1 MQSNNDRAIGYFIPE
16 FPGQTHIFFWR
27 ELKEL
32 RALGLKPEIVSTHRP
47 QQHLISHTWSDA
59 AARETIYLFPPG
71 LKLLGTALGE
81 ILRAGPRAWLR
92 CAKCIAA
99 ADVSGLAARLRL
111 TGLVLIGAEL
121 AGIARQR
128 SWKHVHVHSCAN
140 AANIALFANLLT
152 GLSYSLTLHGGL
164 HDYGPNQRCKWQ
176 QAAFGIVITRTLKAA
191 LTESL
196 GSALPERIEIAPMGA
211 DLSVLKRSRPYEPWD
226 GTGPCAIFSCGR
238 LNPCKGHDDA
248 VRAVALLRQQGIDAR
263 LTIAGQDDTSGGS
276 YRKILDALIKE
287 LQLEGSVTLLGAVA
301 EEAVRRQL
309 EAAHV
314 FVLASLQEPL
324 GVAIMEAMAMG
335 VPAVATREG
344 GVPELIAH
352 DADGLLV
359 DARAPEQLAA
369 ALTRV
374 LRDAELAR
382 RLSTAGRRT
391 VAERFH
397 SGVSAR
403 VLADCVNA
411 CSGEKA

>member
-1 MQSNNDRAIGYFIPE
+1 MQSRNEPTIGYFIPE

-32 RALGLKPEIVSTHRP
+32 RAMGLKPEIVSTHRP
-47 QQHLISHTWSDA
+47 PQHLVSHSWSEA
-59 AARETIYLFPPG
+59 AARETVYLYPPG
-71 LKLLGTALGE
+71 PKLLGAALGE
-81 ILRAGPRAWLR
+81 MLRAGPRAWLR
-92 CAKCIAA
+92 CVKCIAA
-99 ADVSGLAARLRL
+99 ADISGLAARLRL
-111 TGLVLIGAEL
+111 AGLVLIGAEL
-121 AGIARQR
+121 AAVGRQR
-128 SWKHVHVHSCAN
+128 GWKHVHVHSCAN

-164 HDYGPNQRCKWQ
+164 HDYGPNQRSKWQ
-176 QAAFGIVITRTLKAA
+176 HAAFGIVITRTLKAE
-191 LTESL
+191 LKKSL
-196 GSALPERIEIAPMGA
+196 GSALPERLEIAPMGV
-211 DLSVLKRSRPYEPWD
+211 DLSVLNRSRPYEPWS
-226 GTGPCAIFSCGR
+226 GIGPCVIFSCGR

-263 LTIAGQDDTSGGS
+263 LTIAGQDDTAGGS
-276 YRKILDALIKE
+276 YRKMLDGLIRE

-301 EEAVRRQL
+301 EEAVRQQL

-314 FVLASLQEPL
+314 FALASLQEPL

-335 VPAVATREG
+335 VPVVATREG
-344 GVPELIAH
+344 GVPELIEH
-352 DADGLLV
+352 DADGLLI
-359 DARAPEQLAA
+359 DARAPGQLAA

-382 RLSTAGRRT
+382 RLGTAGRRT

-403 VLADCVNA
+403 VLADGVSA
-411 CSGEKA
+411 CSGVKT